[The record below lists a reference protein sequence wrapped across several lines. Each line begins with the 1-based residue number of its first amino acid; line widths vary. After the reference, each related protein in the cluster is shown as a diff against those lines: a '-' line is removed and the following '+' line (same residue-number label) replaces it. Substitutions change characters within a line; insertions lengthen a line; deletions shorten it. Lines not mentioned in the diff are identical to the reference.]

1 MIKNLDH
8 TGTLL
13 YNTLRVNRWWTRG
26 VTAHYH
32 IRNYMTSLA
41 ITAMIPQIVRIVNN
55 EILTV
60 ILLTLPYRYHFG

>member
-1 MIKNLDH
+1 MIKNFDH

-32 IRNYMTSLA
+32 IRNYMTILA
-41 ITAMIPQIVRIVNN
+41 ITGIIPHIVRIVNIG
-55 EILTV
+55 ILTE
-60 ILLTLPYRYHFG
+60 IPLTLPCHYHFG